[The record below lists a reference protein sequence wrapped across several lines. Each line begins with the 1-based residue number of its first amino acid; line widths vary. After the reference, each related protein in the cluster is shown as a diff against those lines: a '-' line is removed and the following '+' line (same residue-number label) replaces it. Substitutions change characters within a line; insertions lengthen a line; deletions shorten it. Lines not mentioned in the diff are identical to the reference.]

1 MIMMKTRVWLTVN
14 WLKLAP
20 PYYAAAMSYLNLT
33 FIHNT
38 DDNTDNTNMRYLKL
52 SFIIKMIV
60 DTKVFV
66 EHNMPE
72 LLFYMLVVVVIT
84 DIMMISWLLEYD

>member
-20 PYYAAAMSYLNLT
+20 PYYAATMSYLNLT

-52 SFIIKMIV
+52 SFIIKM
-60 DTKVFV
+60 KLKF
-66 EHNMPE
+66 
-72 LLFYMLVVVVIT
+72 LLNIT
-84 DIMMISWLLEYD
+84 

>member
-1 MIMMKTRVWLTVN
+1 MIMMKTGVWLTVN

-52 SFIIKMIV
+52 SFIIKMIL
-60 DTKVFV
+60 KF
-66 EHNMPE
+66 
-72 LLFYMLVVVVIT
+72 LLNIT
-84 DIMMISWLLEYD
+84 CRSSFFIYVGGGGDYRYYDDLLAIGI